1 MYIFKNKY
9 FYSLSSWRYCL
20 REKNIDYDFQ
30 VRLKMDK
37 RRDRRQKVKLIALKT
52 SRSDPIVQSLLQMAK
67 HDLVT
72 VKKKKKNSPKLLG

>member
-1 MYIFKNKY
+1 
-9 FYSLSSWRYCL
+9 
-20 REKNIDYDFQ
+20 
-30 VRLKMDK
+30 MDK